1 LVSIK
6 NNPLTAPLM
15 QCRRHVTRWP
25 VNAERAG
32 STPAGAHCHQ
42 ALRHFDR
49 KHQPIEFFQAQKPRP
64 TVSLDRNEAAC
75 AQGFQR
81 AIGPDGVASGEPIC
95 APAAAAAVRAI
106 ALAGPTASGKSALAL
121 AAAARWPVEIISVDS
136 AQVYRGLDIG
146 TAKPSAAERA
156 AVPHHLINI
165 LEATEAYSAAQFVTD
180 ARRLIGEINARGR
193 SALLVGGTML
203 YFKAL
208 IDGLDAMPAANP
220 AVRAA
225 LDARAA
231 AEGWPALHAEL
242 ARIDPAT
249 AARLPSTD
257 AQRIQRALEVWQ
269 VSGQPLSS
277 FHRRDRA
284 SGLDLPLLALEPV
297 SRAWLHQRI
306 ALRFAAMLD
315 QGLVAEVAALR
326 ARSDLRP
333 DLPAL
338 RCVGYRQ
345 TWTALDAAQ
354 AAASHKAGDDD
365 RGSGAALSGA
375 ALTTLREQGIAATRQ
390 LAKRQLTWL
399 RGMPRQV
406 LACDAPDATD
416 QGLAALARL
425 LAAQD
430 KPAPAPGRAP

>member
-1 LVSIK
+1 MSVPAIVLDE
-6 NNPLTAPLM
+6 PPTAPL
-15 QCRRHVTRWP
+15 RSVGLAGPTAAP
-25 VNAERAG
+25 FRAVG
-32 STPAGAHCHQ
+32 
-42 ALRHFDR
+42 
-49 KHQPIEFFQAQKPRP
+49 
-64 TVSLDRNEAAC
+64 
-75 AQGFQR
+75 
-81 AIGPDGVASGEPIC
+81 
-95 APAAAAAVRAI
+95 
-106 ALAGPTASGKSALAL
+106 LAGPTASGKSALAL

-156 AVPHHLINI
+156 AVPHHLIDI
-165 LEATEAYSAAQFVTD
+165 LDATEAYSAAQFVTD

-193 SALLVGGTML
+193 TALLVGGTML

-208 IDGLDAMPAANP
+208 VDGLDAMPAADP
-220 AVRAA
+220 ALRAA

-249 AARLPSTD
+249 AARLPATD
-257 AQRIQRALEVWQ
+257 AQRIQRALEVWM

-277 FHRRDRA
+277 FHRRDRS

-306 ALRFAAMLD
+306 AQRFDAMLD
-315 QGLVAEVAALR
+315 QGLVDEVKALR

-333 DLPAL
+333 GLPAL

-345 TWTALDAAQ
+345 TWSALDA
-354 AAASHKAGDDD
+354 GVLD
-365 RGSGAALSGA
+365 GGTLIG
-375 ALTTLREQGIAATRQ
+375 LREQGIAATRQ

-399 RGMPRQV
+399 RGMQRQV
-406 LACDAPDATD
+406 VACDAPDATD
-416 QGLAALARL
+416 QGMAALARL

-430 KPAPAPGRAP
+430 KPRPARISAP